1 MRKLELL
8 QAITSA
14 RVIAILRG
22 MPVDA
27 VVSVA
32 QALHAGGVRVLE
44 ITADSP
50 GVMRMIEAVRE
61 ELGDHAT
68 IGAGTILD
76 AETARAAI
84 LAGAEFIFAPNVNP
98 AVIEIANRYGCVSVP
113 GALTP
118 SEIVGA
124 YEAGASM
131 VKLFPAATVG
141 PAYVKMLKGPLAH
154 IPLCAVGGVDARN
167 AAEFVRAGVDA
178 VGVGS
183 ALVTAQ
189 DVREASYERVE
200 ARARELVDALAEA
213 AVGAPRY

>member
-61 ELGDHAT
+61 ELGDRAT

-84 LAGAEFIFAPNVNP
+84 LAGAEFIFAPNVKP

-118 SEIVGA
+118 SEIVSA

-154 IPLCAVGGVDARN
+154 IPLCAVGGVDAAN
-167 AAEFVRAGVDA
+167 AAEFVRAGADA

-189 DVREASYERVE
+189 DVREGAYERIE
-200 ARARELVDALAEA
+200 ARARELVGALAEA
-213 AVGAPRY
+213 AAGAPRR

>member
-22 MPVDA
+22 MPADA
-27 VVSVA
+27 VVAVA

-50 GVMRMIEAVRE
+50 GVLRMIEAVRE
-61 ELGDHAT
+61 ELGDRAT

-84 LAGAEFIFAPNVNP
+84 LAGAEFIFSPNVKP
-98 AVIEIANRYGCVSVP
+98 AVIEVANRYGCVSVP

-118 SEIVGA
+118 SEIVTA

-131 VKLFPAATVG
+131 VKLFPAVTVG
-141 PAYVKMLKGPLAH
+141 PGYVKQLKGPLAH
-154 IPLCAVGGVDARN
+154 IPLCVVGGVDASN
-167 AAEFVRAGVDA
+167 AAEFVRAGAEA

-183 ALVTAQ
+183 ALVTAR
-189 DVREASYERVE
+189 DVREGAMDRVQ

-213 AVGAPRY
+213 ATSAPSR